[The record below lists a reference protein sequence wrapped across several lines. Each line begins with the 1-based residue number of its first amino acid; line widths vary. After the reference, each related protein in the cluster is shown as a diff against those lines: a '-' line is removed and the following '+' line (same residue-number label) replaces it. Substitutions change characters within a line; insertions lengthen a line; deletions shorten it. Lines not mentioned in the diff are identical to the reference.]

1 MNKTKAFVQIS
12 FYNLKSEIRIPQSAI
27 PTDFSLFLFQSTI
40 RNLQS
45 ALYSVSLSIRN
56 PQSPIR
62 NGHSPINRAMIIFMT
77 SVVPAAMDP
86 MRMSRASREIWY
98 SSM

>member
-1 MNKTKAFVQIS
+1 LNKTKAFVQIS

-27 PTDFSLFLFQSTI
+27 PTDFSLFLFQST
-40 RNLQS
+40 
-45 ALYSVSLSIRN
+45 
-56 PQSPIR
+56 IR